1 MSKFVHVHC
10 DVNEMFQREWPKW
23 ILNENPMEWK
33 NNAQKGKSNLLFEMN
48 GEKEP
53 LEKPQNKR
61 ESSGLCEA

>member
-33 NNAQKGKSNLLFEMN
+33 NNAQKRQIKSFV
-48 GEKEP
+48 
-53 LEKPQNKR
+53 QNEWR
-61 ESSGLCEA
+61 ERTTRKATKQTRVEWVV